1 MSAWQTRS
9 PATARPG
16 QPEVVLRAAALRKIF
31 RLRGASGGR
40 RAVQA
45 VSEVSL
51 ELRRGRVLAL
61 VGESGCGKST
71 VARLLARV
79 YPLTSGTIW
88 LDGEKVAGRGGRS
101 RRKYAAQVQIV
112 LQDPFSSLNAAHSIR
127 HHLVRPLLIHRRERK
142 YAGGPDEEAV
152 RLLEEV
158 NLTPGRDFLRRYP
171 HELSG
176 GQRQRVSIARAL
188 AVEPEVLLAD
198 EPVSMLDVS
207 IRLEIL
213 RLLGR
218 LVADRNLAMLY
229 ITHDIAS
236 ARYFATETAVMYAG
250 ELVEQGPSEQV
261 TQDPKHPYT
270 QLLLAS
276 VPDPD
281 RAASGDTGRTAP
293 GEPPDLAALPTGCRF
308 HPRCPFAGP
317 RCTTQAPP
325 TVDAGPA
332 HSVRCWLFAPGGVT
346 GDP

>member
-1 MSAWQTRS
+1 
-9 PATARPG
+9 
-16 QPEVVLRAAALRKIF
+16 L
-31 RLRGASGGR
+31 
-40 RAVQA
+40 
-45 VSEVSL
+45 
-51 ELRRGRVLAL
+51 
-61 VGESGCGKST
+61 
-71 VARLLARV
+71 
-79 YPLTSGTIW
+79 W
-88 LDGEKVAGRGGRS
+88 LDGEKVAGRGGRA
-101 RRKYAAQVQIV
+101 RRKYASQVQIV
-112 LQDPFSSLNAAHSIR
+112 LQDPFSSLNASHSIR
-127 HHLVRPLLIHRRERK
+127 HHLVRPLLLHRR
-142 YAGGPDEEAV
+142 GSHPGTPDEEAV

-158 NLTPGRDFLRRYP
+158 NLAPGADFLRRYP

-250 ELVEQGPSEQV
+250 ELVEQGPSEEV
-261 TQDPKHPYT
+261 TQSPQHPYT

-281 RAASGDTGRTAP
+281 RAAAGDTGRTAP
-293 GEPPDLAALPTGCRF
+293 GEPPDLAALPAGCRF
-308 HPRCPFAGP
+308 HPRCPFAGK
-317 RCTTQAPP
+317 RCSTDAPP
-325 TVDAGPA
+325 AVDVGNA
-332 HSVRCWLFAPGGVT
+332 HWARCWLFAPGGVT
-346 GDP
+346 GEP